1 MPSDLSPPDAPLFC
15 DRCMRQLHP
24 GRGDLYVV
32 KIEAIA
38 DPSPPE
44 FTAEDLARDHRQ
56 ELARLVAQLESVS
69 AQEAMDQVFRRLT
82 VFLCNA
88 CYLEW
93 IENPV
98 GR

>member
-1 MPSDLSPPDAPLFC
+1 MPSDLTPPGEPLFC
-15 DRCMRQLHP
+15 DRCLTRLHP
-24 GRGDLYVV
+24 GRGDLFVV
-32 KIEAIA
+32 KIEAVA

-56 ELARLVAQLESVS
+56 ELARLVAHLETLS

-82 VFLCNA
+82 IFLCNA

-93 IENPV
+93 IENPA